1 MLRLSHSFRLEPTPS
16 FQQAETLYRAGRKS
30 EALNVCAAVLVR
42 TPNHF
47 DALHLSGVISL
58 DHEENERALA
68 WLQKAAEIN
77 ETNARLQYHLGTAET
92 ALDRN
97 EAATVRFRRAL
108 ALDPEL
114 VVALNNM
121 GTCLRRLGCYEEA
134 LACFE
139 QAVTQCPNFLPARY
153 NVGTELARVG
163 RAEEAVAQ
171 FIRVIGAP
179 PEMVAQERALEVRDA
194 LANALVTLG
203 KIDEALAVA
212 RARIALD
219 PDDPRGPWHE
229 SLILLT
235 AGRLWEA
242 WPLYERR
249 WELPGFRT
257 GADAEA
263 PPPRVPDAAEFA
275 GKRVHLT
282 AEQGFGDTLQ
292 FVRYAALVQR
302 TAQWVSVSVRD
313 GLVSLLRTA
322 TGVDQVVADTEP
334 APEHDVSV
342 SLASLPFVFSTEL
355 GTIPAEV
362 PYLAAPA
369 DRRSAWRD
377 RLGAFAGPRIGLCWW
392 GSQHIPERSMPLR
405 KLGPLLDV
413 DGIQFHAL
421 QTDVPND
428 ERAFITGCGRIVYH
442 SAALTDFAD
451 TAALI
456 SCLDLV
462 ITIDTSVAHLAG
474 ALGRPVWIMLQR
486 NADWR
491 WLIERSDSP
500 WYPTARL
507 LRQKRQSDWDGVV
520 DQVVSSLRKA

>member
-1 MLRLSHSFRLEPTPS
+1 MLRLSHSVRLEPIPS
-16 FQQAETLYRAGRKS
+16 FQQAESLYRAGRKS
-30 EALNVCAAVLVR
+30 EALTVCAAVLAQ

-47 DALHLSGVISL
+47 DALHLSGVIYL
-58 DHEENERALA
+58 DHGENERALE

-77 ETNARLQYHLGTAET
+77 QANARLQYHLGNAEM

-97 EAATVRFRRAL
+97 EAAVARFRRAL
-108 ALDPEL
+108 VLDPEL

-121 GTCLRRLGCYEEA
+121 GTCLRRLARYEEA
-134 LACFE
+134 LACCE
-139 QAVTQCPNFLPARY
+139 QAVARDPDFLPARY
-153 NVGTELARVG
+153 NFGTELARVG
-163 RAEEAVAQ
+163 RAEEAAAQ
-171 FIRVIGAP
+171 FVRVIGAS
-179 PEMVAQERALEVRDA
+179 PEMVAQEKALEVRDA

-203 KIDEALAVA
+203 KLDEGLAVA
-212 RARIALD
+212 RTRTALD
-219 PDDPRGPWHE
+219 PADPRGPWHE

-235 AGRLWEA
+235 AGRLREA

-263 PPPRVPDAAEFA
+263 PTPRVPDATEFA

-292 FVRYAALVQR
+292 FVRYAALVRR
-302 TAQWVSVSVRD
+302 TARRVSVSVRD

-322 TGVDQVVADTEP
+322 TGIDQVVADTES

-342 SLASLPFVFSTEL
+342 SLVSLPFVFSTEL

-362 PYLAAPA
+362 PYLAARE
-369 DRRSAWRD
+369 DRISAWRD
-377 RLGAFAGPRIGLCWW
+377 RLGAVAGPRIGLCWW
-392 GSQHIPERSMPLR
+392 GSQHIPERSVPVRTLA
-405 KLGPLLDV
+405 PIFALDA
-413 DGIQFHAL
+413 IQFHAL
-421 QTDVPND
+421 QTDISDD
-428 ERAFITGCGRIVYH
+428 ELAFITAYGRIVDH
-442 SAALTDFAD
+442 SAALTDFTE

-474 ALGRPVWIMLQR
+474 ALCRPVWIMLQR

-491 WLIERSDSP
+491 WLIDRSDSP

-520 DQVVSSLRKA
+520 DQVVSLLRKA